1 MAVVHNFVHQL
12 VHRNVARLS
21 RAGRDRGSVQSEAMR
36 VLVTGG
42 AGFVGS
48 NIADALDSRGDLVVA
63 LDDLSTGDPRNLAP
77 DMAFRHASVA
87 DEKQLLGALKGE
99 GFDAV
104 VHCAAKTKVVESME
118 KAELYHR
125 VIVDGTR
132 NVVSLAEKLRAQIL
146 VNISTGGAM
155 YGETA
160 ACATEDVPATPDS
173 NYGRFKLEAEAIV
186 AASEVPSITLRCANI
201 YGPRQRQDLEGGV
214 IAIFLGL
221 WRKKQPVTIFGQG
234 TAERDY
240 VYVGDVAD
248 AVMSAFAGDWSGVYN
263 IGTGVPTS
271 VNALIALFSDLLGP
285 PAGVVRAPAR
295 PVETQRACVDP
306 AKAVKD
312 GLWTP
317 KTTLKEGLQKTID
330 LA

>member
-1 MAVVHNFVHQL
+1 
-12 VHRNVARLS
+12 
-21 RAGRDRGSVQSEAMR
+21 MR

-42 AGFVGS
+42 AGFLGS
-48 NIADALDSRGDLVVA
+48 NIADALDARGDLVVA
-63 LDDLSTGDPRNLAP
+63 LDDLSTGDRRNLAP

-87 DEKQLLGALKGE
+87 DEKQLFEAVKGE
-99 GFDAV
+99 GFDAI

-118 KAELYHR
+118 KADLYHR

-132 NVVSLAEKLRAQIL
+132 NVVALAEKVRAQIL

-160 ACATEDVPATPDS
+160 VCATEDAPAEPDS
-173 NYGRFKLEAEAIV
+173 NYGRFKLEAERVV
-186 AASEVPSITLRCANI
+186 AGTDIPSITLRCANI

-214 IAIFLGL
+214 IAIFLGR
-221 WRKKQPVTIFGQG
+221 WRKNQPVTIFGPG

-248 AVMSAFAGDWSGVYN
+248 AVASAFAGEWSGVYN

-271 VNALIALFSDLLGP
+271 VNTLIAQLGELLGP
-285 PAGVVRAPAR
+285 PPGIVHAPAR
-295 PVETQRACVDP
+295 AVETQRACVDP
-306 AKAVKD
+306 GKAARD
-312 GLWTP
+312 GLWRP
-317 KTTLKEGLQKTID
+317 KTDLREGLKQTIA
-330 LA
+330 LS

>member
-1 MAVVHNFVHQL
+1 
-12 VHRNVARLS
+12 
-21 RAGRDRGSVQSEAMR
+21 MR

-48 NIADALDSRGDLVVA
+48 NIADALDARGDLVIA
-63 LDDLSTGDPRNLAP
+63 LDDLSTGDRRNLAP

-87 DEKQLLGALKGE
+87 DEKQLFDVLKGE

-118 KAELYHR
+118 KADLYHR

-132 NVVSLAEKLRAQIL
+132 NVVSLAEKVRAQIL

-160 ACATEDVPATPDS
+160 VCATDSTPAEHKPAEPDS
-173 NYGRFKLEAEAIV
+173 KYGRFKLEAERIV
-186 AASEVPSITLRCANI
+186 ADADVPSITLRCANI

-221 WRKKQPVTIFGQG
+221 WRKKEPVTIFGAG
-234 TAERDY
+234 TAQRDY

-248 AVMSAFAGDWSGVYN
+248 AVMSAFAGEWSGVYN

-271 VNALIALFSDLLGP
+271 VNGLIALFTDLLGP
-285 PAGVVRAPAR
+285 PASVVRAPAR

-306 AKAVKD
+306 AKAVRD
-312 GLWTP
+312 GLWQP
-317 KTTLKEGLQKTID
+317 KTALKEGLKKTIE

>member
-1 MAVVHNFVHQL
+1 
-12 VHRNVARLS
+12 
-21 RAGRDRGSVQSEAMR
+21 MR

-48 NIADALDSRGDLVVA
+48 NIADALDARGDLVVA
-63 LDDLSTGDPRNLAP
+63 LDDLSTGDRRNLAP
-77 DMAFRHASVA
+77 DMAFRQASVA
-87 DEKQLLGALKGE
+87 DEKQLFDALKGE
-99 GFDAV
+99 GFDAI

-118 KAELYHR
+118 KPDLYRR

-132 NVVSLAEKLRAQIL
+132 NVVALAEKVRAQVL

-155 YGETA
+155 YGETP
-160 ACATEDVPATPDS
+160 ACATEDAPPQPDS
-173 NYGRFKLEAEAIV
+173 NYGKFKLEAEGIV
-186 AASEVPSITLRCANI
+186 AASDIPSITLRCANI

-221 WRKKQPVTIFGQG
+221 WKKSQSVTIFGEG

-248 AVMSAFAGDWSGVYN
+248 AVASSFAAEWSGVYN

-271 VNALIALFSDLLGP
+271 VNELVALFTALLGP
-285 PAGVVRAPAR
+285 PAGVKHAPAR

-306 AKAVKD
+306 GKAIRD
-312 GLWTP
+312 GLWKP
-317 KTTLKEGLQKTID
+317 KTMLREGLQKAIA

>member
-1 MAVVHNFVHQL
+1 
-12 VHRNVARLS
+12 
-21 RAGRDRGSVQSEAMR
+21 MR

-48 NIADALDSRGDLVVA
+48 NIADALDARGDLVVA
-63 LDDLSTGDPRNLAP
+63 LDDLSTGDRRNLAP
-77 DMAFRHASVA
+77 DMPFRHASVA
-87 DEKQLLGALKGE
+87 DRDQLFDALTGE
-99 GFDAV
+99 GFDAI

-118 KAELYHR
+118 KPDLYRR

-132 NVVSLAEKLRAQIL
+132 NVVALAEQVHAQIL

-160 ACATEDVPATPDS
+160 VCATEDAPAEPDS
-173 NYGRFKLEAEAIV
+173 NYGKFKLEAEGIV
-186 AASEVPSITLRCANI
+186 AASDIPSITLRCANI

-214 IAIFLGL
+214 IAIFLGR
-221 WRKKQPVTIFGQG
+221 WRRKEPITIFGEG

-240 VYVGDVAD
+240 VHVGDVAD
-248 AVMSAFAGDWSGVYN
+248 AVMSAFAGEWSGVYN

-271 VNALIALFSDLLGP
+271 VNELIAHFTELLGP
-285 PAGVVRAPAR
+285 PAGVVHAPAR

-306 AKAVKD
+306 GQAIKD
-312 GLWTP
+312 GLWRP
-317 KTTLKEGLQKTID
+317 KTGVREGLAKTIA

>member
-1 MAVVHNFVHQL
+1 
-12 VHRNVARLS
+12 
-21 RAGRDRGSVQSEAMR
+21 MR

-48 NIADALDSRGDLVVA
+48 NIADALDARGDLVVA
-63 LDDLSTGDPRNLAP
+63 LDDLSTGDRHNLAP
-77 DMAFRHASVA
+77 DMAFRQASVA
-87 DEKQLLGALKGE
+87 DRAQLFDALKGE
-99 GFDAV
+99 GFDAI
-104 VHCAAKTKVVESME
+104 VHCAAKTKVVESMA
-118 KAELYHR
+118 KPDLYRR
-125 VIVDGTR
+125 VIVDGTS
-132 NVVSLAEKLRAQIL
+132 NVVALAEKVRAQML

-160 ACATEDVPATPDS
+160 VCATEDAPAEPDS
-173 NYGRFKLEAEAIV
+173 NYGKFKLEAERIV
-186 AASEVPSITLRCANI
+186 AASDIPSITLRCANI

-221 WRKKQPVTIFGQG
+221 WRAHRPVTIYGPG

-240 VYVGDVAD
+240 VYVGDIAD
-248 AVMSAFAGDWSGVYN
+248 AVTASFAGEWSGVYN

-271 VNALIALFSDLLGP
+271 VNSLVTYFTELLGP
-285 PAGVVRAPAR
+285 PASVIRAPAR

-306 AKAVKD
+306 AKAIRD
-312 GLWTP
+312 GLWEP
-317 KTTLKEGLQKTID
+317 TTTIRAGLKKTIA

>member
-1 MAVVHNFVHQL
+1 
-12 VHRNVARLS
+12 
-21 RAGRDRGSVQSEAMR
+21 MR

-48 NIADALDSRGDLVVA
+48 NIADALDARGDLVVA
-63 LDDLSTGDPRNLAP
+63 LDDLSTGDRRNLAP

-87 DEKQLLGALKGE
+87 DQEKLFDALAGE
-99 GFDAV
+99 GFDAI

-118 KAELYHR
+118 KPDLYRR

-132 NVVSLAEKLRAQIL
+132 NVVALAEKVNAQIL

-160 ACATEDVPATPDS
+160 VCATEDAPAEPDS
-173 NYGRFKLEAEAIV
+173 NYGRFKLEAEGIV
-186 AASEVPSITLRCANI
+186 AASDIPSITLRCANI

-214 IAIFLGL
+214 IAIFLGR
-221 WRKKQPVTIFGQG
+221 WRKKEPITIFGEG

-240 VYVGDVAD
+240 VHVGDVAD
-248 AVMSAFAGDWSGVYN
+248 AVMSAFAGEWSGLYN

-271 VNALIALFSDLLGP
+271 VNGLIAQLTELLGP

-306 AKAVKD
+306 ARAIED

-317 KTTLKEGLQKTID
+317 RTDLREGLTKTIA

>member
-1 MAVVHNFVHQL
+1 
-12 VHRNVARLS
+12 
-21 RAGRDRGSVQSEAMR
+21 MR

-48 NIADALDSRGDLVVA
+48 NIADALDARGDLVVA
-63 LDDLSTGDPRNLAP
+63 LDDLSTGDRRNLAP
-77 DMAFRHASVA
+77 DMAFQHASVA
-87 DEKQLLGALKGE
+87 DEQKLFDAVKGE
-99 GFDAV
+99 GFDAI

-118 KAELYHR
+118 KADLYRR

-132 NVVSLAEKLRAQIL
+132 NIVALAEKVRARIL

-160 ACATEDVPATPDS
+160 ACATEGAAAEPDS
-173 NYGRFKLEAEAIV
+173 NYGKFKLEAERIV
-186 AASEVPSITLRCANI
+186 ARSEVPSITLRCANI
-201 YGPRQRQDLEGGV
+201 YGPRQRRDLEGGV
-214 IAIFLGL
+214 VAIFLGL
-221 WRKKQPVTIFGQG
+221 WRKNQPVTIYGEG

-248 AVMSAFAGDWSGVYN
+248 AVMAAFAGEWSGVYN

-271 VNALIALFSDLLGP
+271 VNTLVALLTELLGP
-285 PAGVVRAPAR
+285 PPGVVHAAER
-295 PVETQRACVDP
+295 PVETQRSCVDP
-306 AKAVKD
+306 GKAARD

-317 KTTLKEGLQKTID
+317 KTSIREGLKKTVS

>member
-1 MAVVHNFVHQL
+1 
-12 VHRNVARLS
+12 
-21 RAGRDRGSVQSEAMR
+21 MR

-48 NIADALDSRGDLVVA
+48 NIADALDARGDLVVA
-63 LDDLSTGDPRNLAP
+63 LDDLSTGDRRNLAP

-87 DEKQLLGALKGE
+87 DDKQLFDALKGE
-99 GFDAV
+99 GFDAI

-118 KAELYHR
+118 KADLYRR

-132 NVVSLAEKLRAQIL
+132 NVVALAEQVHAQIL

-160 ACATEDVPATPDS
+160 VCATEATAGEPDS
-173 NYGRFKLEAEAIV
+173 NYGKFKLEAERIV
-186 AASEVPSITLRCANI
+186 AASEIPSITLRCANI

-214 IAIFLGL
+214 IAIFLGR
-221 WRKKQPVTIFGQG
+221 WRKKEPVTIYGPG

-248 AVMSAFAGDWSGVYN
+248 AVTASFAGAWSGVYN

-271 VNALIALFSDLLGP
+271 VNDLVRYFTEVLGL
-285 PAGVVRAPAR
+285 PAGVIHAPAR

-306 AKAVKD
+306 GKAARD

-317 KTTLKEGLQKTID
+317 KTGIRDGLKKTIA

>member
-1 MAVVHNFVHQL
+1 
-12 VHRNVARLS
+12 
-21 RAGRDRGSVQSEAMR
+21 MR

-48 NIADALDSRGDLVVA
+48 NIADALDARGDLVIA
-63 LDDLSTGDPRNLAP
+63 LDDLSTGDRRNLAP

-87 DEKQLLGALKGE
+87 DEKQLFDVLKGE

-104 VHCAAKTKVVESME
+104 VHCAAKTKIVESME
-118 KAELYHR
+118 KADLYRR

-132 NVVSLAEKLRAQIL
+132 NVVALAERVRAQIL

-160 ACATEDVPATPDS
+160 DCATEDSPAEPDS
-173 NYGRFKLEAEAIV
+173 NYGKFKLEAEGIV
-186 AASEVPSITLRCANI
+186 ARSEIPSITLRCANI

-214 IAIFLGL
+214 IAIFLGR
-221 WRKKQPVTIFGQG
+221 WRKSQPVTIYGEG

-248 AVMSAFAGDWSGVYN
+248 AVMSSFAGEWSGVYN

-271 VNALIALFSDLLGP
+271 VNALIAYFTELLGP
-285 PAGVVRAPAR
+285 PAGVIRAPAR

-306 AKAVKD
+306 GKAVKD

-317 KTTLKEGLQKTID
+317 KTTLREGLHKTID
-330 LA
+330 LG

>member
-1 MAVVHNFVHQL
+1 
-12 VHRNVARLS
+12 
-21 RAGRDRGSVQSEAMR
+21 MR

-42 AGFVGS
+42 AGFLGS
-48 NIADALDSRGDLVVA
+48 NIADALDARGDLVVA
-63 LDDLSTGDPRNLAP
+63 LDDLSTGDRRNLAP

-87 DEKQLLGALKGE
+87 DEKKLFEAVKGE
-99 GFDAV
+99 GFDAI

-118 KAELYHR
+118 KADLYHR

-132 NVVSLAEKLRAQIL
+132 NVVALAEKVRAQIL

-160 ACATEDVPATPDS
+160 VCATEGSPAEPDS
-173 NYGRFKLEAEAIV
+173 NYGRFKLEAERVV
-186 AASEVPSITLRCANI
+186 AGTDIPSITLRCANI
-201 YGPRQRQDLEGGV
+201 FGPRQRQDLEGGV

-221 WRKKQPVTIFGQG
+221 WRKNQPVTIFGTG

-240 VYVGDVAD
+240 VYVGDDAD
-248 AVMSAFAGDWSGVYN
+248 AVASAFAGEWSGVYN

-271 VNALIALFSDLLGP
+271 VNTLIAKLGELLGP
-285 PAGVVRAPAR
+285 PPGIVHAPAR
-295 PVETQRACVDP
+295 AVETQRACVDP
-306 AKAVKD
+306 GKAIRD

-317 KTTLKEGLQKTID
+317 KTSLREGLKKTIA